1 MDTTEMAKKKS
12 DGDEAKGG
20 GKGKTVAVYALAAVG
35 VLGGLKGFVLGGGTP
50 AAAEAGGAST
60 TTTTKP
66 GPIITLDP
74 ITVNITGDRFL
85 KIGLGLQLWGK
96 HESGGGHGAP
106 DSDDPTKGYARALD
120 LTIETFGGH
129 SYEELSTPEGRKK
142 AKHELV
148 EALKHA
154 YHEEVEGVYF
164 TEFVMQ

>member
-1 MDTTEMAKKKS
+1 MAKKKG

-20 GKGKTVAVYALAAVG
+20 KGKTLAMVALAAIG
-35 VLGGLKGFVLGGGTP
+35 ILGGLKGFVLGGGK
-50 AAAEAGGAST
+50 AAAESSVST

-96 HESGGGHGAP
+96 YTPGAGHGAP
-106 DSDDPTKGYARALD
+106 DSDDPTKGFARALD

-142 AKHELV
+142 AKDELV
-148 EALKHA
+148 EKLKHA
-154 YHEEVEGVYF
+154 YDEEVEGVYF

>member
-1 MDTTEMAKKKS
+1 MA
-12 DGDEAKGG
+12 
-20 GKGKTVAVYALAAVG
+20 GKA
-35 VLGGLKGFVLGGGTP
+35 
-50 AAAEAGGAST
+50 AAAETGGAST

-85 KIGLGLQLWGK
+85 KVGLGLQLWGK
-96 HESGGGHGAP
+96 YVAGAGHGAP
-106 DSDDPTKGYARALD
+106 DSDDPTKGFARALD

-129 SYEELSTPEGRKK
+129 SYEELATPEGRKK
-142 AKHELV
+142 AKDELV
-148 EALKHA
+148 EKLKHA

>member
-1 MDTTEMAKKKS
+1 MAKKKP
-12 DGDEAKGG
+12 DGDEAAKG
-20 GKGKTVAVYALAAVG
+20 GKGKNLVLYALAALG
-35 VLGGLKGFVLGGGTP
+35 LLGGLKGFVLGGGK
-50 AAAEAGGAST
+50 ASAETAGVST

-85 KIGLGLQLWGK
+85 KVGLGLQLWGK
-96 HESGGGHGAP
+96 YDAGGGEGAP

-129 SYEELSTPEGRKK
+129 SYEELATPEGRKK
-142 AKHELV
+142 AKEELV
-148 EALKHA
+148 EKLKQA

-164 TEFVMQ
+164 TDFVMQ

>member
-1 MDTTEMAKKKS
+1 MAKKKA
-12 DGDEAKGG
+12 DGEAAKG
-20 GKGKTVAVYALAAVG
+20 GKGKNLVLYALAALG
-35 VLGGLKGFVLGGGTP
+35 LLGGLKGFVLGGGK
-50 AAAEAGGAST
+50 ASAETAGVST

-85 KIGLGLQLWGK
+85 KVGLGLQLWGK
-96 HESGGGHGAP
+96 YVAGAGHGAP
-106 DSDDPTKGYARALD
+106 DSDDPTKGFARALD

-142 AKHELV
+142 AKEELV

-164 TEFVMQ
+164 TDFVMQ